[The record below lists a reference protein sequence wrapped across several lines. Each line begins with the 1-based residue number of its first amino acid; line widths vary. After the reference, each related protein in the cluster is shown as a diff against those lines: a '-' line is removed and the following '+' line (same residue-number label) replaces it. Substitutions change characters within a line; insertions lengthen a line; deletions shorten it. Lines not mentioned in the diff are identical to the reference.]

1 MKKLIVILAIIACAS
16 YAQAFDNRPNPL
28 FSPFYESMRILAP
41 MKMSQPAPPP
51 PPPTQQQYQPPAE
64 FSPPP
69 QYLFTEDGQFMVI
82 PMGNNTS
89 MLHRMW

>member
-1 MKKLIVILAIIACAS
+1 MKKLIIILAIVACAFT
-16 YAQAFDNRPNPL
+16 AQAFDNRPNPL
-28 FSPFYESMRILAP
+28 FAPFYDSMRIMAP
-41 MKMSQPAPPP
+41 LKMAQPAPP

-69 QYLFTEDGQFMVI
+69 QYIFTEDGQCFMVI